1 MTSPVFGALS
11 LKDVQALG
19 RKRRTL
25 RVLGDGYTVK
35 LTMVS
40 ANLQLGPMPA
50 SMTDMRS
57 CPSSCPF
64 RDRGCM
70 SEHGPITV
78 HWRRV
83 AADGVPWSAFCSQ
96 IAALPE
102 GTLWRHNEAGDLPG
116 ARDAFDVEAL
126 DELVRANE
134 GRRGFTYTHRP
145 LRTPEERDAV
155 RAANERGFTINLSAD
170 HVSEADELAALNI
183 GPVVVTL
190 PHDEPAPDM
199 TPAGRPIVVCPAV
212 ACEADGGEPMTCAQC
227 KLCQN
232 RQRKSIVGFPTH
244 GSALN
249 VAAAVA
255 RGECEVRRVSSPV
268 EGDALEVAR

>member
-1 MTSPVFGALS
+1 MTSPVFGELS

-19 RKRRTL
+19 RKHRTL
-25 RVLGDGYTVK
+25 RVLGNGYTVK

-40 ANLQLGPMPA
+40 ANRQLGPMPA

-70 SEHGPITV
+70 SEHGPIAV

-83 AADGVPWSAFCSQ
+83 AAGGVPWSAFCSQ
-96 IAALPE
+96 IADLPE

-116 ARDAFDVEAL
+116 AGDALDVEAL
-126 DELVRANE
+126 DELVRANA
-134 GRRGFTYTHRP
+134 GRRGFTYKHRP
-145 LRTPEERDAV
+145 LRTLAERDAV

-170 HVSEADELAALNI
+170 DVSEADDLAALNI
-183 GPVVVTL
+183 GPVIVTL
-190 PHDEPAPDM
+190 PHDAAFPDA
-199 TPAGRPIVVCPAV
+199 TPAGRPIVICPAV
-212 ACEADGGEPMTCAQC
+212 ACEVGGGEPMTCARC
-227 KLCQN
+227 KLCEN

-244 GSALN
+244 GAAKN
-249 VAAAVA
+249 IAAAVA
-255 RGECEVRRVSSPV
+255 RCECEVRRASSSV
-268 EGDALEVAR
+268 AGAALEVAR